1 MHKLLLVISLLFVF
15 NVSANAQSSI
25 KLMTY
30 NIRYDSPNDG
40 ENHWELRKRWMSN
53 QIKFVEPEVFGIQ
66 EGLFHQ
72 VSFLDDALPDYGYV
86 GVGRDDGK
94 FKGEYSAI
102 FYKTQSLNVI
112 TNSTFWLS
120 DTPEKPSKGWDAA
133 LERIC
138 TYALFER
145 KTTKEKFW
153 VFNTHFD
160 HIGDT
165 ARIKSVDLILA
176 QINKLNIECLPV
188 FLMGDLNLEPTS
200 EPIKKLSNEMI
211 DSRYYSTALVFGPQG
226 TFNGFKHDEPV
237 TRRIDYIFTSKKGAE
252 VKKYAVLSD
261 SKDRKYPSDHLP
273 VLIETILK

>member
-1 MHKLLLVISLLFVF
+1 MHKFLLALSMSLLVSIAVE
-15 NVSANAQSSI
+15 AQTAF

-53 QIKFVEPEVFGIQ
+53 QIKFVEPEVLGIQ

-72 VSFLDDALPDYGYV
+72 VSFLDDALSDYSYV

-94 FKGEYSAI
+94 MNGEYSAI
-102 FYKTQSLNVI
+102 FYKNSSLNVI
-112 TNSTFWLS
+112 VSSTFWLS

-145 KTTKEKFW
+145 KNSKEKFW

-160 HIGDT
+160 HVGDT

-188 FLMGDLNLEPTS
+188 FLMGDLNLEPSS
-200 EPIKKLSNEMI
+200 EPIKKLSEEMI
-211 DSRYYSTALVFGPQG
+211 DARYYSTALVFGPQG
-226 TFNGFKHDEPV
+226 TFNGFKHNEPV
-237 TRRIDYIFTSKKGAE
+237 TRRIDYIFTGKKGAV

-273 VLIETILK
+273 VVIEAILK